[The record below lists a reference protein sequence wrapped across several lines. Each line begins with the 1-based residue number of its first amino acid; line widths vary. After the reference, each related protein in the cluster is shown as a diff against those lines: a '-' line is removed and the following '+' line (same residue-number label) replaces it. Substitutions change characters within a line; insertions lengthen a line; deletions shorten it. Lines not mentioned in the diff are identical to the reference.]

1 MLWSLPPQRFDTVR
15 EHPSTNGHATARD
28 ALNGALSVTP
38 PMERP
43 GSPGEYLIAQ
53 EETTTTTAILPDPE
67 PAPVVAPVVRTP
79 TPAPVVEPVAV
90 VVPAPTTTAATSM
103 PEPDDLAPR
112 YAQALAEIE
121 RLQNLV
127 NSLQSQPVGVRR
139 RTTRVVSEDGE
150 SVGGGSDDGT
160 AVESLIAPQQPDGVP
175 VQVVAGIAFAVFLA
189 TYLFF

>member
-1 MLWSLPPQRFDTVR
+1 MD
-15 EHPSTNGHATARD
+15 
-28 ALNGALSVTP
+28 
-38 PMERP
+38 RP

-53 EETTTTTAILPDPE
+53 EETTTTTAILPEPE
-67 PAPVVAPVVRTP
+67 PVPPMAPVVRAPTP
-79 TPAPVVEPVAV
+79 TPAPIVEPIATPVA
-90 VVPAPTTTAATSM
+90 PAPTTTAPTSM
-103 PEPDDLAPR
+103 PEADDLAPR

-150 SVGGGSDDGT
+150 SVPGGSDDGT
-160 AVESLIAPQQPDGVP
+160 AVDSLISPQQPEGVP
-175 VQVVAGIAFAVFLA
+175 VQVVAAIAFAVFLA